1 MECVP
6 WMIVGA
12 VIFLFLQ
19 APGGHPALRIIL
31 AWMVIRPLY
40 VMVLLRLGLSDGSI
54 VSYVTFYN
62 EFDQHAR
69 LLFSGP
75 FAPLASMIGGTLFMF
90 CFGLLC
96 ICIWKVIDLSSAG
109 LFSNIRLSNHPPR
122 WLHWRLLA
130 GFYYLSMWCWSLTKV
145 SQASGNDGFMFWT
158 AHKWKGTILV
168 SLRLIVI
175 SAATFIMAKYCGKRW
190 IGWRL
195 TKKTL
200 LEGFCGLL
208 WSFWLTLGMV
218 LLFRAS
224 GRWSSAQW
232 KAPTGD
238 ELWYALLM
246 MLQVIVFVLIFQYAT
261 VQLLL
266 CRLTFTNAAWF
277 ISLVC
282 GFTLA
287 ASTGGSWRSFF
298 RASL

>member
-1 MECVP
+1 
-6 WMIVGA
+6 
-12 VIFLFLQ
+12 
-19 APGGHPALRIIL
+19 
-31 AWMVIRPLY
+31 
-40 VMVLLRLGLSDGSI
+40 
-54 VSYVTFYN
+54 
-62 EFDQHAR
+62 
-69 LLFSGP
+69 
-75 FAPLASMIGGTLFMF
+75 
-90 CFGLLC
+90 
-96 ICIWKVIDLSSAG
+96 
-109 LFSNIRLSNHPPR
+109 
-122 WLHWRLLA
+122 
-130 GFYYLSMWCWSLTKV
+130 MWCWSLTKV

-195 TKKTL
+195 TKKAL

-287 ASTGGSWRSFF
+287 ASTGGSWRSFVF
-298 RASL
+298 FTLFNLLGCYMYLATRSLWLPVAFESGWVFFQGICFGLPSACTRLLGGPEKMSVAPPGKVWLFGSQWGIEGG